1 MEMTMTYPLD
11 PKLAD
16 FTNQSACHGAFSPM
30 ATVAGRLIGLFVGP
44 GLAVASPTMREWQL
58 PAIQDPV
65 ALASPEVEATVMSG
79 APAAELIGRIKEG
92 WALNMTELA
101 ELLGVQRPTLYN
113 WLKGKTSPDSKLQKH
128 LQTLA
133 ATAADWKEA
142 TTGSNWDFLLDYSG
156 PKADEVTIRET
167 LGRADVNPGEIGELI
182 QLRMKQFQEASARSR
197 EILGEPTPIKGE
209 HIRESTR
216 KLNKRWTEHAQRIHR
231 ARNASR

>member
-1 MEMTMTYPLD
+1 MEMTMTFPLD
-11 PKLAD
+11 LKRAD
-16 FTNQSACHGAFSPM
+16 FSNQVACHGAFSPM
-30 ATVAGRLIGLFVGP
+30 TNIGRLIGLFVSP

-65 ALASPEVEATVMSG
+65 AFASPEVEATVMSL
-79 APAAELIGRIKEG
+79 APAAELIGLIKEG

-113 WLKGKTSPDSKLQKH
+113 WLNGRTLPDSRFQRH

-142 TTGSNWDFLLDYSG
+142 TAGSNWDFLLDYSG
-156 PKADEVTIRET
+156 PTADEVTIRET
-167 LGRADVNPGEIGELI
+167 LGRADVKRGEIRELI
-182 QLRMKQFQEASARSR
+182 KVRISQYQEASARSR
-197 EILGEPTPIKGE
+197 EILGQPTSIKGE
-209 HIRESTR
+209 PIRESAR
-216 KLNKRWTEHAQRIHR
+216 KLNKRWTEHAQRVHR